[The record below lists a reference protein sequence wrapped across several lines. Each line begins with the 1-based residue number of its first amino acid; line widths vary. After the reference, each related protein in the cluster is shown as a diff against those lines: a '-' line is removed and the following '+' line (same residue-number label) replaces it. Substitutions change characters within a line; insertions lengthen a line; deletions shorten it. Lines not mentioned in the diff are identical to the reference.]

1 MRLIFWRVVLDYSLI
16 AIIAS
21 LVASDPDHLSLIVS
35 HLGDYSS
42 SLFNCFYEAL
52 FHNSIISLFKTMLVL
67 RVYPCKDVY
76 RLICIVRISSQGCI
90 PLDTQ
95 YLVCCIKLS
104 FSLLWGFVLY
114 PNIKSYLSILLDA
127 TFSRFIRVT
136 YSWTAFSRFI
146 PYKITYSRTFVL
158 PSHNGQTRPLVVDC
172 LRLISIH
179 FTIQFMSIYSIYS
192 LILPPIGFSGMQR
205 RSSSPRTISVGGRDG
220 VV

>member
-42 SLFNCFYEAL
+42 SLFNCFHKAL
-52 FHNSIISLFKTMLVL
+52 FHNSIIISLFKTMLVL

-76 RLICIVRISSQGCI
+76 RLICSVCISSQGCI

-104 FSLLWGFVLY
+104 FSLLGGFVLY
-114 PNIKSYLSILLDA
+114 PNFKSYQYFWTPRFHASYGLLTVELHFHALFRIKLLD
-127 TFSRFIRVT
+127 
-136 YSWTAFSRFI
+136 
-146 PYKITYSRTFVL
+146 
-158 PSHNGQTRPLVVDC
+158 
-172 LRLISIH
+172 
-179 FTIQFMSIYSIYS
+179 
-192 LILPPIGFSGMQR
+192 IL
-205 RSSSPRTISVGGRDG
+205 DN
-220 VV
+220 